1 MTATVPEILRV
12 SDLTVRYGRVKAI
25 DSVDLRVGRGELVCL
40 LGANGAGKSSL
51 LNAVAGLVSAACGRI
66 EYQGRDITGTPCHRR
81 NHAGISLAP
90 EGRRIL
96 SDLTVEENLQLA
108 AARVPRGEKE
118 LRMKGVFD
126 LFPILES
133 KRNLSGGALSGGQ
146 QQQLAIGRSV
156 IIEPSLLLFDEPSLG
171 LDPINTNKI
180 FDALRELKGRG
191 YSILLAEQNVTR
203 ALELA
208 DRAYVLE
215 TGRVTVTD
223 QAGELSAQAIEEAYL
238 GLSSDPEGRG

>member
-1 MTATVPEILRV
+1 VTATVPEILRV